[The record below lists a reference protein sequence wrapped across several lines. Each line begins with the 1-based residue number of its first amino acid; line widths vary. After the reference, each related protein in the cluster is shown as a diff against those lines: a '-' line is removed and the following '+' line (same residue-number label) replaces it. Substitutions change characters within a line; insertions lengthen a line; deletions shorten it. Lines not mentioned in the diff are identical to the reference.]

1 MIGSSKRI
9 CTGLA
14 LMAGVLAAGSASA
27 ESLVF
32 NALSDNGFF
41 TPFYSNNAGIAKY
54 GDSGWLGF
62 GQPPQYLTSITLR
75 LATFGSETPG
85 TTDLVFTLNDGDPSG
100 LVYGPGTQ
108 LYTKTIVGL
117 ELPAAQEDPT
127 YFDVTI
133 PLPGVLTSGG
143 FNNVGWSVGVSN
155 YMYAGQFGFQC
166 SSTLGQV
173 AGFYTVNASYYD
185 GSGWSLFSFGT
196 DPVTEVANFSVQ
208 IEGGPN
214 RPSCGLSDIAGP
226 GQSEGADGE
235 LTADD
240 IIVFLNRFF
249 ANDLRSDV
257 SGPGQNTD
265 TIDGEL
271 TADDIIVFLNRFFA
285 GC

>member
-1 MIGSSKRI
+1 
-9 CTGLA
+9 
-14 LMAGVLAAGSASA
+14 MAGVLAAGSASA
-27 ESLVF
+27 QSVVF
-32 NALSDNGFF
+32 NALSNNGFF
-41 TPFYSNNAGIAKY
+41 TPFSSTNAGIVKY

-85 TTDLVFTLNDGDPSG
+85 TTDLIFTLNDGDPSG
-100 LVYGPGTQ
+100 LLFGPGTQ
-108 LYTKTIVGL
+108 LYTTTIVGV
-117 ELPAAQEDPT
+117 ELPAASGDPT

-133 PLPGVLTSGG
+133 PLPGVVTSGG

-155 YMYAGQFGFQC
+155 YIYAGLFGFQC

-173 AGFYTVNASYYD
+173 AGFYTNNASFND
-185 GSGWSLFSFGT
+185 GSGWSLFSFGP
-196 DPVTEVANFSVQ
+196 DPVTGVANFAVQ

>member
-1 MIGSSKRI
+1 
-9 CTGLA
+9 
-14 LMAGVLAAGSASA
+14 MAGVLAAGSASA
-27 ESLVF
+27 QSVVF
-32 NALSDNGFF
+32 NALSNNDFF
-41 TPFYSNNAGIAKY
+41 TPFSSINANFLKY
-54 GDSGWLGF
+54 GDSGWLGSNL
-62 GQPPQYLTSITLR
+62 PPQYLTSITLR

-100 LVYGPGTQ
+100 FVFGPGTQ
-108 LYTKTIVGL
+108 LYTKTIVGV
-117 ELPAAQEDPT
+117 ELPAAQEDAT
-127 YFDVTI
+127 YFDVKI

-155 YMYAGQFGFQC
+155 YLYAGLFGFQC

-173 AGFYTVNASYYD
+173 AGFYTNNASFNEGGLWY
-185 GSGWSLFSFGT
+185 LFSFGP
-196 DPVTEVANFSVQ
+196 DPVTGVANFAVQ
-208 IEGGPN
+208 IEGGPK

-257 SGPGQNTD
+257 SGPGQD
-265 TIDGEL
+265 TASIDGEL